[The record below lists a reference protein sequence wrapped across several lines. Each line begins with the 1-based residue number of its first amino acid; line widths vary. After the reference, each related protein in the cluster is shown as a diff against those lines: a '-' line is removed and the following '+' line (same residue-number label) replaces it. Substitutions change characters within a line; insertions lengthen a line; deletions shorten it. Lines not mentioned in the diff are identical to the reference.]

1 MEMFDPTEN
10 VITFTDKAQSHFK
23 TVVSDN
29 EAIGIRLRLEGG
41 GCAGFAYKWDLISD
55 IGEINLADYT
65 LRFTDWQFW
74 MDDVS
79 KKYLMGSVVDKKV
92 DIAGEIID
100 ISSPLAAS
108 SCGCGESVSFSV

>member
-1 MEMFDPTEN
+1 
-10 VITFTDKAQSHFK
+10 
-23 TVVSDN
+23 
-29 EAIGIRLRLEGG
+29 
-41 GCAGFAYKWDLISD
+41 
-55 IGEINLADYT
+55 
-65 LRFTDWQFW
+65 
-74 MDDVS
+74 MDEVS